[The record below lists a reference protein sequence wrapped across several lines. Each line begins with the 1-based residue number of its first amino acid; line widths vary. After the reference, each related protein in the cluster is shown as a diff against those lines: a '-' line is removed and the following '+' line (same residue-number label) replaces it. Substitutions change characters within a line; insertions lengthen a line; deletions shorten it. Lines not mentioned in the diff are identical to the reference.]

1 MALKDWKKINYRG
14 IPIWTDKRDKNYS
27 IGIRNPKIFH
37 TQNFEVF
44 STTPRENIEV
54 GEAKTLK
61 GAESI
66 VKKYIT
72 KIDKEREKKKLIK
85 WY

>member
-1 MALKDWKKINYRG
+1 MALKDWKKINHMG
-14 IPIWTDKRDKNYS
+14 IPTWIDKRDKNYS

-37 TQNFEVF
+37 TKNFEVF
-44 STTPRENIEV
+44 YSTPRENIEV